1 MLEQNEKQMVNL
13 DNIVAK
19 ANNRKRL
26 TVGIDV
32 DNVLFRI
39 PLIEHLNM
47 VFDEKYTYEHF
58 VDWDGG
64 NFPDHHRHEMFA
76 AFKSP
81 EFMCKTKSYLGN
93 YSTIRDWKLAGHRM
107 IAITRRAPNLYD
119 GTRWQLEKEFPGAF
133 SKLIFVAPNESK
145 ADWLLDVGA
154 DVHID
159 DYDVLDA
166 AEAGIKTWLIT
177 NEETRYNWDLRESE
191 YLNQALELKYVKL
204 GKDEEKWFR

>member
-1 MLEQNEKQMVNL
+1 MYNL
-13 DNIVAK
+13 DTIVNKVAT
-19 ANNRKRL
+19 RKRL

-39 PLIEHLNM
+39 PLIEHLNE
-47 VFDEKYTYEHF
+47 VFDEKYTYADF
-58 VDWDGG
+58 VDWDGS
-64 NFPDHHRHEMFA
+64 NFPAHHRYEMFA

-81 EFMCKTKSYLGN
+81 EFMCRAKSYLNN

-159 DYDVLDA
+159 DYDVQDTT
-166 AEAGIKTWLIT
+166 EAGIKTWLIT
-177 NEETRYNWDLRESE
+177 NNETRYNWELREDVR
-191 YLNQALELKYVKL
+191 LNQALELKYVKL
-204 GKDEEKWFR
+204 GKDEEKWLK